1 MSVSRK
7 KAMSNSAQ
15 ALLPVP
21 ARSIPGHSFQLLNS
35 GFVLEGLV
43 CVEDLGVADPDRL
56 DFRFDAAADR
66 ARLGKVLSRPE
77 PDLEDVGNWFNPS
90 LNTLLF

>member
-1 MSVSRK
+1 MSD
-7 KAMSNSAQ
+7 SAQ

-21 ARSIPGHSFQLLNS
+21 ARSRPGHSFQLLDS

-66 ARLGKVLSRPE
+66 GHLGKILSRPE
-77 PDLEDVGNWFNPS
+77 PILRTWGIGS
-90 LNTLLF
+90 THA